1 MTDKELFAKFENY
14 CNDHGWTADQS
25 AKSIGATRPSFFN
38 WKKGGA
44 ISSKFRQAMITL
56 TSYDKVTPYANQ
68 VQIMKSSDLHSVPVL
83 SSARAAEEFRR
94 PFGTC
99 FDEAEVGE
107 SCYFASH
114 CDDCFSVKIAGNSM
128 LPWYPAGTFLLVSRI
143 EKPRTGDRVVASVSD
158 YSDLLF
164 KIYVDLGGEFA
175 LLSINQTDGVKP
187 LIFDKMDKGNTWFCV
202 MPVLESIRNERN
214 LDAAMTASGITHFWE
229 KWELEYKKGK

>member
-1 MTDKELFAKFENY
+1 
-14 CNDHGWTADQS
+14 
-25 AKSIGATRPSFFN
+25 
-38 WKKGGA
+38 
-44 ISSKFRQAMITL
+44 
-56 TSYDKVTPYANQ
+56 
-68 VQIMKSSDLHSVPVL
+68 MKASDLHSVPVL